1 MADFRMRLDNE
12 KDADVIEALNAA
24 HNKTEFVKD
33 AIRQKSMFE
42 KVMSELR
49 AIKRLLQK
57 GRPSRREESA
67 RSDNA
72 R

>member
-1 MADFRMRLDNE
+1 MADLRIRLNDE
-12 KDADVIEALNAA
+12 KDADVIESLNAA

-33 AIRQKSMFE
+33 AIRQKNALE
-42 KVMSELR
+42 KLFAELR
-49 AIKRLLQK
+49 SIRLLLQK
-57 GRPSRREESA
+57 GRPERRTPPS